1 LSAAPNEELDAER
14 EVDLGRYW
22 SAIVARWWLPVAG
35 VLVGAIAGYLIALG
49 GKQVW
54 EASTTVYVGASYSII
69 GSTLLQ
75 GPAANPSTVT
85 TIARSESS
93 IEQAAAE
100 AGMHPG
106 ELRGHISTQS
116 ISTGAGSSLVRATG
130 NPLVKIT
137 VEASTRKRAQ
147 VAANAL
153 AAIVI
158 ERLAGFADKKI
169 TSLKERVAADQTQI
183 DAIRRQ
189 ANSGGDATS
198 KAVFGLHL
206 GDVLADQ
213 LQAKQLLIQA
223 QEVERPQVLARAAGV
238 RTTARSRRNSVV
250 VGAFLGLVLGLIAA
264 VVWDPLV
271 RRRRA

>member
-1 LSAAPNEELDAER
+1 VWQASA
-14 EVDLGRYW
+14 
-22 SAIVARWWLPVAG
+22 
-35 VLVGAIAGYLIALG
+35 
-49 GKQVW
+49 
-54 EASTTVYVGASYSII
+54 TVYVGAPYSII

-75 GPAANPSTVT
+75 GPSANPSTVG

-93 IEQAAAE
+93 IDQAAAE
-100 AGMHPG
+100 AGMRPG
-106 ELRGHISTQS
+106 ELRGHVSTQS

-137 VEASTRKRAQ
+137 VQVSTRRRAQ

-158 ERLAGFADKKI
+158 GRLAGFTDKKI
-169 TSLKERVAADQTQI
+169 ANLKERINADQSQI
-183 DAIRRQ
+183 DTIRRQ
-189 ANSGGDATS
+189 ANSAGDATS
-198 KAVFGLHL
+198 KAVFSVHL
-206 GDVLADQ
+206 GDVLTDQ

-223 QEVERPQVLARAAGV
+223 QEIERPQVLARAAGV

-250 VGAFLGLVLGLIAA
+250 VGAFLGLVLALIAA

-271 RRRRA
+271 RRRRG